1 MRIAASSVFLNPDA
15 LEKAAKSLADGEA
28 VFVSTSAQEAN
39 VVSAAPRSPEL
50 KGHIAAGRTAVAKV
64 DQWNVPGLV
73 IGSTGGTMVGAGV
86 GVMLDQL
93 RAVHPQSA
101 AAFEAAC
108 ALIGFGI
115 GGMVGSKTIKL
126 NVEAHGVKVN
136 LE

>member
-73 IGSTGGTMVGAGV
+73 IGSTGGTMVGV

-108 ALIGFGI
+108 ALIVCGI